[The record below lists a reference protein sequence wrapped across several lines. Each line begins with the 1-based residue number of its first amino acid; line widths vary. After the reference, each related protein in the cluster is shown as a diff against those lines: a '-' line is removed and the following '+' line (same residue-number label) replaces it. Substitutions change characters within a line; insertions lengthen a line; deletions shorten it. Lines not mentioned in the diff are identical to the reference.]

1 MSNKQKAFDIVFTI
15 CLISIY
21 MPLFIACI
29 FVEEWLFALISL
41 AATLNRSYMLYRYFI
56 EYNIVR

>member
-21 MPLFIACI
+21 MLLFIECI